1 MGFWRGVGGERE
13 GAQTGDSVVLSGGR
27 LGDTI
32 KSSARLDQSALSVL
46 SAYRKEK
53 SNGNQDHHRFHFCGS
68 RRQGCRKRR
77 PALLASAAKK
87 LAKPVAE
94 EVEAEYRE

>member
-53 SNGNQDHHRFHFCGS
+53 SNGIRATTDFIFVAVADRGVASVGQRF
-68 RRQGCRKRR
+68 
-77 PALLASAAKK
+77 
-87 LAKPVAE
+87 
-94 EVEAEYRE
+94 

>member
-32 KSSARLDQSALSVL
+32 KSSARLHQSALSVL

-53 SNGNQDHHRFHFCGS
+53 SNGNQDHHRISFLWQSQTG
-68 RRQGCRKRR
+68 GV
-77 PALLASAAKK
+77 AS
-87 LAKPVAE
+87 VGQ
-94 EVEAEYRE
+94 RF